1 MLPEALLSL
10 SSRVTISTEHPK
22 DFQNF
27 LMCVKPTHGFSTAFF
42 FLVRSPLPFCRT
54 VLFTIELSESLPG
67 PRPLTMLCVQ
77 HRQTCS
83 ALVRDWWQ
91 QRSF

>member
-10 SSRVTISTEHPK
+10 LSRVTIEHPK

-42 FLVRSPLPFCRT
+42 FLVHSPLPFCRT

-67 PRPLTMLCVQ
+67 PRHDNAL
-77 HRQTCS
+77 CS
-83 ALVRDWWQ
+83 A
-91 QRSF
+91 